1 MKKFLFTI
9 ILSIVSF
16 NMIHADVTWK
26 LSNDGTL
33 TISGT
38 NMPDYYSSYSSKAP
52 WLSQKDKIKKVVIN
66 NGVTNIGGG
75 AFYECS
81 NLTSI
86 SIPKSVKSIEI
97 RAFWECGLTSVT
109 LPNSVTSI
117 EASAFSGCTA
127 LTSVTIPNSVT
138 SIGKSAFLG
147 CSSLTSV
154 AIPNSVTSIGY
165 DAFNGCAKLTSV
177 TLSNSVTTI
186 EEDTFYGCKSLTSVT
201 IPNSVTTIEDFA
213 FAFCEKITSVT
224 IPNSVTKIGN
234 SVFWGCDALTSVTNL
249 AKTPQKIGDKTFQ
262 KYGTLHVV
270 SGCKAAYKAADYW
283 NNFTI
288 VEDAKDMNSNKIT
301 WKLSENGT
309 LTIYGTD
316 MPDYYR
322 PKGTDAP
329 WFSQRSIIKK
339 VVINN
344 GVTNIGSGAF
354 YKCYNLTSISI
365 PNSVKS
371 IGVFAF
377 GACTDLTSVTIP
389 NSVTSIGKKAFY
401 SSGLTSVAIP
411 NSVTNID
418 KAAFANCLKLTS
430 VTIPNSVTAVKDST
444 FYNCTKLTSV
454 TIPNSVTSIGNS
466 VFEECKALTSV
477 TNLAKTP
484 QKIGDKT
491 FTKYGTLHVLPG
503 CKAAY
508 KAADYWKNFTI
519 IEDANG
525 SGTTGVADV
534 EADNGMKDGKYLI
547 NGKVVIV
554 RNGKKYNL
562 NGIAE

>member
-1 MKKFLFTI
+1 MKKFLLTI

-154 AIPNSVTSIGY
+154 AIPNSGTSIGY
-165 DAFNGCAKLTSV
+165 DAFNGCKKLTSV
-177 TLSNSVTTI
+177 TIPSSVTTI
-186 EEDTFYGCKSLTSVT
+186 KASTFSETSLTSVT
-201 IPNSVTTIEDFA
+201 IPNSVTTIEKYA
-213 FAFCEKITSVT
+213 FYYCRKLTSVT
-224 IPNSVTKIGN
+224 IPNSVTSIGN

-262 KYGTLHVV
+262 KYGTLHV
-270 SGCKAAYKAADYW
+270 
-283 NNFTI
+283 
-288 VEDAKDMNSNKIT
+288 
-301 WKLSENGT
+301 
-309 LTIYGTD
+309 
-316 MPDYYR
+316 
-322 PKGTDAP
+322 
-329 WFSQRSIIKK
+329 
-339 VVINN
+339 
-344 GVTNIGSGAF
+344 
-354 YKCYNLTSISI
+354 
-365 PNSVKS
+365 
-371 IGVFAF
+371 
-377 GACTDLTSVTIP
+377 
-389 NSVTSIGKKAFY
+389 
-401 SSGLTSVAIP
+401 
-411 NSVTNID
+411 
-418 KAAFANCLKLTS
+418 
-430 VTIPNSVTAVKDST
+430 
-444 FYNCTKLTSV
+444 
-454 TIPNSVTSIGNS
+454 
-466 VFEECKALTSV
+466 
-477 TNLAKTP
+477 
-484 QKIGDKT
+484 
-491 FTKYGTLHVLPG
+491 LPG

-508 KAADYWKNFTI
+508 EAADYWKNFTI
-519 IEDANG
+519 LEDAVDTL
-525 SGTTGVADV
+525 SGTTGVADI

-547 NGKVVIV
+547 DGKVVIV

>member
-1 MKKFLFTI
+1 MKKFLLTI

-66 NGVTNIGGG
+66 NGVINIGGG

-186 EEDTFYGCKSLTSVT
+186 EEGTFYGCKSLTSVT
-201 IPNSVTTIEDFA
+201 IPNSVTTIEDFV

-224 IPNSVTKIGN
+224 IPNSVTTIGN

-301 WKLSENGT
+301 WKLSEDGT
-309 LTIYGTD
+309 LTISGTD

-329 WFSQRSIIKK
+329 WFSQRSNIKK

-508 KAADYWKNFTI
+508 KAANYWKNFTI

-525 SGTTGVADV
+525 SGTTEVADV
-534 EADNGMKDGKYLI
+534 EADNGIKDGKYLI
-547 NGKVVIV
+547 DGKVVIV

>member
-1 MKKFLFTI
+1 MKKFLLTI

-26 LSNDGTL
+26 LSEDGTL

-52 WLSQKDKIKKVVIN
+52 WLSQKEKIKKAVIY
-66 NGVTNIGGG
+66 NGVTNIGSG
-75 AFYECS
+75 AFYGCS
-81 NLTSI
+81 NLTII
-86 SIPKSVKSIEI
+86 SIPNSVKSIGV

-127 LTSVTIPNSVT
+127 LTSVTIPNSVKSIEEAT
-138 SIGKSAFLG
+138 FCDCTKLTSVTIPNSVKSIGNHTFYC

-262 KYGTLHVV
+262 KYGTLHV
-270 SGCKAAYKAADYW
+270 
-283 NNFTI
+283 
-288 VEDAKDMNSNKIT
+288 
-301 WKLSENGT
+301 
-309 LTIYGTD
+309 
-316 MPDYYR
+316 
-322 PKGTDAP
+322 
-329 WFSQRSIIKK
+329 
-339 VVINN
+339 
-344 GVTNIGSGAF
+344 
-354 YKCYNLTSISI
+354 
-365 PNSVKS
+365 
-371 IGVFAF
+371 
-377 GACTDLTSVTIP
+377 
-389 NSVTSIGKKAFY
+389 
-401 SSGLTSVAIP
+401 
-411 NSVTNID
+411 
-418 KAAFANCLKLTS
+418 
-430 VTIPNSVTAVKDST
+430 
-444 FYNCTKLTSV
+444 
-454 TIPNSVTSIGNS
+454 
-466 VFEECKALTSV
+466 
-477 TNLAKTP
+477 
-484 QKIGDKT
+484 
-491 FTKYGTLHVLPG
+491 LPG

-525 SGTTGVADV
+525 SGTTEVADV
-534 EADNGMKDGKYLI
+534 ETDNGMKDGKYLI
-547 NGKVVIV
+547 DGKVVIV

>member
-1 MKKFLFTI
+1 MKKFLFAI

-418 KAAFANCLKLTS
+418 KAAFAYCSELTS

-444 FYNCTKLTSV
+444 FSGCTKLTSV

-508 KAADYWKNFTI
+508 KAANYWKNFTI
-519 IEDANG
+519 VEDANG
-525 SGTTGVADV
+525 SGTTEVADV

-547 NGKVVIV
+547 DGKVVIV

>member
-1 MKKFLFTI
+1 MKKFLLTI

-86 SIPKSVKSIEI
+86 SIPNSVKSIEI

-301 WKLSENGT
+301 WKLSEDGT
-309 LTIYGTD
+309 LTISGTD

-329 WFSQRSIIKK
+329 WFSQRSNIKK

-418 KAAFANCLKLTS
+418 KAAFANCLELTS

-484 QKIGDKT
+484 QKISDKT

-508 KAADYWKNFTI
+508 KAANYWKNFTI
-519 IEDANG
+519 VEDAKEP
-525 SGTTGVADV
+525 GTTGVADV

-547 NGKVVIV
+547 DGKVVIV